1 MSAELMRLLSNII
14 RTGIISE
21 VDEKSWRVRVR
32 SGELETGWLRWNT
45 TRAGAFNVW
54 LPPSPG
60 EQVVIAC
67 IGGNPETAMIIGSL
81 WSDANPAPGKSLKE
95 IVVSAPDGA
104 VFRYDADAGALS
116 ATGIRTA
123 TIQAGTG
130 VTLDTPTVTCTNH
143 LKTATFEVTEGGT
156 LSGNISHSGGDFTS
170 NGVTL
175 HTHKHSGVKS
185 GGDTTGGPQ

>member
-95 IVVSAPDGA
+95 IVVTAPDGA
-104 VFRYDADAGALS
+104 VFRYDADAGALG
-116 ATGIRTA
+116 ATGIRTS

>member
-60 EQVVIAC
+60 TQQ
-67 IGGNPETAMIIGSL
+67 
-81 WSDANPAPGKSLKE
+81 PGRCCGRCRSCL
-95 IVVSAPDGA
+95 
-104 VFRYDADAGALS
+104 
-116 ATGIRTA
+116 
-123 TIQAGTG
+123 
-130 VTLDTPTVTCTNH
+130 
-143 LKTATFEVTEGGT
+143 
-156 LSGNISHSGGDFTS
+156 IS
-170 NGVTL
+170 
-175 HTHKHSGVKS
+175 
-185 GGDTTGGPQ
+185 

>member
-21 VDEKSWRVRVR
+21 VDEKSWCVRVR

-95 IVVSAPDGA
+95 IVVE
-104 VFRYDADAGALS
+104 RAGWRGVPLRRGRRRTERQRHENGHPA
-116 ATGIRTA
+116 GIR
-123 TIQAGTG
+123 QCDTG
-130 VTLDTPTVTCTNH
+130 HARRGMHRPSEN
-143 LKTATFEVTEGGT
+143 
-156 LSGNISHSGGDFTS
+156 GDA
-170 NGVTL
+170 
-175 HTHKHSGVKS
+175 
-185 GGDTTGGPQ
+185 

>member
-1 MSAELMRLLSNII
+1 MRLLSNII

-32 SGELETGWLRWNT
+32 SGGLETGWLRWNT

-81 WSDANPAPGKSLKE
+81 WSDDVPAPGKSLKE
-95 IVVSAPDGA
+95 IVITAPDGA
-104 VFRYDADAGALS
+104 VIRYDADKSALS
-116 ATGIRTA
+116 AGGMKTA
-123 TIQAGTG
+123 TLQASAS
-130 VTLDTPTVTCTNH
+130 VTLDTPVTECTNH
-143 LKTATFEVTEGGT
+143 LKTATIEVTEGGKM
-156 LSGNISHSGGDFTS
+156 SGNFTHSGGNFTS
-170 NGVTL
+170 NGVTV
-175 HTHKHSGVKS
+175 HTHKHGGVES
-185 GGDTTGGPQ
+185 GGSTTGGPR

>member
-81 WSDANPAPGKSLKE
+81 WSDASPAPGKKPE
-95 IVVSAPDGA
+95 RNRGQ
-104 VFRYDADAGALS
+104 RAGWRGVPLRRRRWRTERQRHENSHPA
-116 ATGIRTA
+116 GIR
-123 TIQAGTG
+123 QRDTG
-130 VTLDTPTVTCTNH
+130 YARRGMHKPSEN
-143 LKTATFEVTEGGT
+143 
-156 LSGNISHSGGDFTS
+156 GDA
-170 NGVTL
+170 
-175 HTHKHSGVKS
+175 
-185 GGDTTGGPQ
+185 

>member
-14 RTGIISE
+14 RTWIISE

-32 SGELETGWLRWNT
+32 SGGLETGWLRWNT

-81 WSDANPAPGKSLKE
+81 WSDDVPAPGKSLKE
-95 IVVSAPDGA
+95 IVITAPDGA
-104 VFRYDADAGALS
+104 TIRYDADKSALS
-116 ATGIRTA
+116 AGGMKTA
-123 TIQAGTG
+123 TLQASVS
-130 VTLDTPTVTCTNH
+130 VTLDTPVTECTNH
-143 LKTATFEVTEGGT
+143 LKTATIEVTEGGKM
-156 LSGNISHSGGDFTS
+156 SGNFTHSGGNFTS
-170 NGVTL
+170 NGVTV
-175 HTHKHSGVKS
+175 HTHKHGGVES
-185 GGDTTGGPQ
+185 GGSATGGPQ

>member
-60 EQVVIAC
+60 EQVAIAC

-81 WSDANPAPGKSLKE
+81 WSDAIPAPGKSLKE

-104 VFRYDADAGALS
+104 VFRYDADAGAASCLPDNVDS
-116 ATGIRTA
+116 VQGNAGFPSRQCNHGSTHALQTRGVIHGFVNQIRHKA
-123 TIQAGTG
+123 AIFPSHNPACQR
-130 VTLDTPTVTCTNH
+130 
-143 LKTATFEVTEGGT
+143 GGQ
-156 LSGNISHSGGDFTS
+156 D
-170 NGVTL
+170 VP
-175 HTHKHSGVKS
+175 
-185 GGDTTGGPQ
+185 D

>member
-95 IVVSAPDGA
+95 IVVTAPDGA

-156 LSGNISHSGGDFTS
+156 LSGNISHSDGDFTS

>member
-1 MSAELMRLLSNII
+1 MRLLSNII

-81 WSDANPAPGKSLKE
+81 WSDANPAPGKSLK
-95 IVVSAPDGA
+95 
-104 VFRYDADAGALS
+104 
-116 ATGIRTA
+116 
-123 TIQAGTG
+123 
-130 VTLDTPTVTCTNH
+130 
-143 LKTATFEVTEGGT
+143 
-156 LSGNISHSGGDFTS
+156 
-170 NGVTL
+170 
-175 HTHKHSGVKS
+175 
-185 GGDTTGGPQ
+185 

>member
-1 MSAELMRLLSNII
+1 MSAELIRLLSNII

-21 VDEKSWRVRVR
+21 VDEESWRVRVR
-32 SGELETGWLRWNT
+32 SGKLETGWLRWNT

-67 IGGNPETAMIIGSL
+67 IGGNPETAIIIGSL

-95 IVVSAPDGA
+95 IVVTAPDGA

-175 HTHKHSGVKS
+175 HTHRHSGVKS

>member
-21 VDEKSWRVRVR
+21 VDEESWCVRVR

-81 WSDANPAPGKSLKE
+81 WSDANPAPGKNLKE

-116 ATGIRTA
+116 ASGMRTA
-123 TIQAGTG
+123 TLD
-130 VTLDTPTVTCTNH
+130 VT
-143 LKTATFEVTEGGT
+143 KGGKM
-156 LSGNISHSGGDFTS
+156 SGNITHSGGDFTS
-170 NGVTL
+170 NGITV
-175 HTHKHSGVKS
+175 HTHKHGGVK
-185 GGDTTGGPQ
+185 GGSDSTGGPQ

>member
-95 IVVSAPDGA
+95 IVVTAPDGA

-130 VTLDTPTVTCTNH
+130 VPLDPPTVTCTNH

-175 HTHKHSGVKS
+175 HTHRHSGVKS